1 MGLELIGRPTW
12 LTSGGGFGIVRDGRR
27 TMAPSPKSFC
37 LAMGTASSEALRKD
51 GRDLVAA

>member
-1 MGLELIGRPTW
+1 L
-12 LTSGGGFGIVRDGRR
+12 GGGFGIVRDGRR
-27 TMAPSPKSFC
+27 IMAPSPKSFC